1 MNTKKDIKRE
11 YKERKARA
19 GIFQIKNTVNGKV
32 LIGSRLN
39 IDGILNRYKFQLSA
53 GSHPN
58 KELQKDFNELDPDK
72 FTFEILDIIEEK
84 DEPSFNLK
92 EELELL
98 EQIWLE
104 KLEAHEDNSYNT
116 DFNLRQA

>member
-1 MNTKKDIKRE
+1 MDTKKDIKRE